1 MDFNN
6 KKLLYII
13 AAIGIVL
20 VGIVVF
26 SVVRMAMLSSEVE
39 EAKLQNEQLE
49 LTNQE
54 LSLSNE
60 YAAIDS
66 EFKQYENQATAIA
79 NDTILAKYT
88 AAKDKIEQLM
98 AELKSEKT
106 KSQAQIKKLQEE
118 IATLRGILKHYVA
131 QIDSLSKENSVLRD
145 QNQNL
150 TKANDDLNSK
160 ITNVTN
166 ENKDLNQRITLAE
179 KLNVTALSLTPL
191 KGNGK
196 EEKKVTKAKQ
206 LRVTFTITQNNS
218 TPVGEKTI
226 YLRLISPEGS
236 LLGNAGTFSF
246 EDGSVPYTAKK
257 IIDYAGDE
265 IPGIKIYWDVNTAL
279 SPGEYTVELFAD
291 NYRLASRRFIL
302 NK

>member
-13 AAIGIVL
+13 ASIGIVL
-20 VGIVVF
+20 VGIVIFTVI
-26 SVVRMAMLSSEVE
+26 RMATLSSEVK
-39 EAKLQNEQLE
+39 EAQLENEQLQ

-54 LSLSNE
+54 LTLSNE

-131 QIDSLSKENSVLRD
+131 QIDSLSKENAGLRD
-145 QNQNL
+145 ENRNL
-150 TKANDDLNSK
+150 KKNNEDLNSK
-160 ITNVTN
+160 ITDVTKEN
-166 ENKDLNQRITLAE
+166 ENLNERMTLAE
-179 KLNVTALSLTPL
+179 KLNITALSLTPL
-191 KGNGK
+191 KSNGK
-196 EEKKVTKAKQ
+196 NEKKVTKAKQ
-206 LRVTFTITQNNS
+206 LRVTFTIPQNNS

-226 YLRLISPEGS
+226 YLRIISPEGS
-236 LLGNAGTFSF
+236 LLGNGGTFSF
-246 EDGSVPYTAKK
+246 EGGSVPYTAKK

-265 IPGIKIYWDVNTAL
+265 ISGINIYWDVNTAL

-291 NYRLASRRFIL
+291 NFRLISRRFIL